1 MEKEGTAK
9 YIGRSYTL
17 KGIDTLYQKLMTIS
31 KPSDTWML
39 GIQLPNEPA
48 ETMFSMKKMDVTSF
62 VFESKENEFS
72 NLIRYESKK
81 GRLDAEISGGNLAI
95 SFTFDKM

>member
-1 MEKEGTAK
+1 
-9 YIGRSYTL
+9 
-17 KGIDTLYQKLMTIS
+17 MTIS

-62 VFESKENEFS
+62 VFESKENDILPQVS
-72 NLIRYESKK
+72 VIP
-81 GRLDAEISGGNLAI
+81 
-95 SFTFDKM
+95 